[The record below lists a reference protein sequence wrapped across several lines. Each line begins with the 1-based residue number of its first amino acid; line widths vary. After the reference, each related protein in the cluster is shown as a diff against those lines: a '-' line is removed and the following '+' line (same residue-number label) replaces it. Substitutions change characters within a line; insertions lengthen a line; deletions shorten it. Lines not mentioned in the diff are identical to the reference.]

1 MTGEVRLVAPNYGGE
16 AATYAEL
23 DVTMPCTVKPTKVVA
38 AFPAIFEE
46 GAGAEGEAAESEAA

>member
-1 MTGEVRLVAPNYGGE
+1 VAPNYGGE